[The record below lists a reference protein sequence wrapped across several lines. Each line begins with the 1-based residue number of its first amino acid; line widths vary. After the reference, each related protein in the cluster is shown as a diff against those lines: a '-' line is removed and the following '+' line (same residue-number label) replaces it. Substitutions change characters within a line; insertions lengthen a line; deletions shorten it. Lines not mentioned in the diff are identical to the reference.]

1 MSSECGAARRLL
13 LDRSAVRRVDERRV
27 AAERHAATCPRCR
40 IFMRECEETAT
51 LLKETASVTPPVE
64 LRDRL
69 FEALATARAGAK
81 VSRRMP
87 YVAAA
92 LITASIGGLLLGYSL
107 TARSGSDGMLAS
119 IVADHSIT
127 DAVDHIESRDAREIE
142 AWLAARVAHAVM
154 VPALSGGRVVGAR
167 ICITPEGRGAVVEY
181 EIDGRRVSY
190 FILAAP
196 LGVGADDAV
205 RLAGIKGY
213 SIAHWRDRGLVHA
226 FVGALPSERVRQLAE
241 ECIHQARS
249 RTATRFRV
257 RETSHS
263 T

>member
-13 LDRSAVRRVDERRV
+13 LDRSAVRRVDERRL
-27 AAERHAATCPRCR
+27 AAKRHVVTCPRCR
-40 IFMRECEETAT
+40 QFVQECEGTAT
-51 LLKETASVTPPVE
+51 LLKETLSVAPPVE

-69 FEALATARAGAK
+69 FEALATARTGAK
-81 VSRRMP
+81 ASRRVP
-87 YVAAA
+87 YVVAAVLA
-92 LITASIGGLLLGYSL
+92 ASIAGLVLGYSL
-107 TARSGSDGMLAS
+107 TARPGSDGMLAS

-127 DAVDHIESRDAREIE
+127 DAVDHIESRDAGEIE

-167 ICITPEGRGAVVEY
+167 ICITPQGRGAVVEY

-196 LGVGADDAV
+196 PGVRADDAV
-205 RLAGIKGY
+205 RLAGMKGY

-226 FVGALPSERVRQLAE
+226 FVGALPSERVRQLAQ

-249 RTATRFRV
+249 RTAARHRA
-257 RETSHS
+257 RETSLS